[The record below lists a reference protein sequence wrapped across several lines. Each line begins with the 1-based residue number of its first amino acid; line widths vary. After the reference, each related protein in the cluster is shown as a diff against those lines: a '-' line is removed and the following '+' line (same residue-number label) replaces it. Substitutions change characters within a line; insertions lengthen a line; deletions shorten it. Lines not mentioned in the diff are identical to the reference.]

1 MKDNEVAMIMDLDS
15 SSLNDFD
22 AIDEKYLQEIVA
34 IIEGLF

>member
-1 MKDNEVAMIMDLDS
+1 MIMDLDS

-22 AIDEKYLQEIVA
+22 TIDEKYLQEIVT